1 MSFLSRLR
9 DSFSHVIRKDAND
22 MQKRQI
28 EAGAGGRR
36 WQGSSVLAA
45 PQQSILAARTIAG
58 QRATALCFNNPTAS
72 RAVEVMVSNLVGR
85 GWQATSQ
92 HPDPATRR
100 KLNADFET
108 IMLPL
113 LPLAAR
119 ALVREGEAVIR
130 MGLADMPGEGVS
142 APEFHARVLAGGQ
155 LDGALTRDL
164 GNGQRILAGVE
175 LDLHDRPVAYHILP
189 EAPGNP
195 FGGYGPAIRL
205 PARDVLHVFDQI
217 VPGQVRGIT
226 WLAPVLLKLADQDA
240 ASDAMLMALK
250 VQSLITGFIKDPEGG
265 SAGFEATGAAAD
277 VSLEPGAMRIIPP
290 QADVVFSQPGQGLS
304 QPGEF
309 IKGQFREI
317 AAGIGLTYE
326 QLTGDMSGTN
336 YSSARVAML
345 EFRRRCEMLQRTVIE
360 AQILRPLWRRWIEA
374 RALTGELAADP
385 QSMADFF
392 AVKFVPP
399 GWQWVDPLKETNAD
413 IAAINAGLKSRAEVV
428 AERGRA
434 LDELDE
440 ERAADADAPQPNP
453 NKSGV

>member
-1 MSFLSRLR
+1 M
-9 DSFSHVIRKDAND
+9 A
-22 MQKRQI
+22 
-28 EAGAGGRR
+28 
-36 WQGSSVLAA
+36 LA
-45 PQQSILAARTIAG
+45 
-58 QRATALCFNNPTAS
+58 FNNPTAN
-72 RAVEVMVSNLVGR
+72 RAVEVLVANLVGR

-92 HPDPATRR
+92 HPDTETRR
-100 KLNADFET
+100 KLNADFEA

-130 MGLADMPGEGVS
+130 LTLASAPGDGGGL
-142 APEFHARVLAGGQ
+142 PEFHARVLAGGQ
-155 LDGALTRDL
+155 LDSALTRDL
-164 GNGQRILAGVE
+164 GNGQRIVAGVE
-175 LDLHDRPVAYHILP
+175 IDAHDRPVAYHILP
-189 EAPGNP
+189 DAPGNP
-195 FGGYGPAIRL
+195 FGAFGQAVRI
-205 PARDVLHVFDQI
+205 PARDVLHVFDQL

-226 WLAPVLLKLADQDA
+226 WLAPVLLKLADLDA
-240 ASDAMLMALK
+240 ASDAMLVALK

-265 SAGFEATGAAAD
+265 SAGFEAAGTAPD
-277 VSLEPGAMRIIPP
+277 VSLEPGAMRILPP
-290 QADVVFSQPGQGLS
+290 QADVSFSQPGQGLS

-317 AAGIGLTYE
+317 AAGMGLTYE

-360 AQILRPLWRRWIEA
+360 AQLLRPLWRRWIEA
-374 RALTGELAADP
+374 RALTGEIPADA
-385 QSMADFF
+385 QSMADYLS
-392 AVKFVPP
+392 VKFVPP

-413 IAAINAGLKSRAEVV
+413 IAAINAGLKSRTEVV

-440 ERAADADAPQPNP
+440 ERAADTAAPQPNP